1 MIPTSIP
8 KVDRNEVF
16 LENNKFDLVI
26 NHSIVSVFGE
36 FFQRKE
42 SSISNGHIKEY
53 SKSWYDYDRSQGMS
67 YIVWLSIFRNSKECS
82 KLKKTFS
89 AVDVHFSGSKE
100 CYLTWF
106 VNCKLNYCQFP
117 MHISAWNW
125 RINGGYGVYMNLL
138 AAMRYGAAVHHQKP

>member
-1 MIPTSIP
+1 MAISKNIL
-8 KVDRNEVF
+8 KVDMIMMG
-16 LENNKFDLVI
+16 L
-26 NHSIVSVFGE
+26 
-36 FFQRKE
+36 
-42 SSISNGHIKEY
+42 
-53 SKSWYDYDRSQGMS
+53 
-67 YIVWLSIFRNSKECS
+67 KECRILYGCQFS
-82 KLKKTFS
+82 GIQKNVQNWKKTFS